1 MWFWDGSG
9 ISWTICKQS
18 ASRSRQITSPAPHR
32 SIFTGWMLFLM
43 PSQQYQSTG
52 IDMEQN
58 YATVTLCICLLAEG
72 TYLVA

>member
-1 MWFWDGSG
+1 M
-9 ISWTICKQS
+9 
-18 ASRSRQITSPAPHR
+18 P
-32 SIFTGWMLFLM
+32 FLM
-43 PSQQYQSTG
+43 PNQQHQSTG